1 MGCKDL
7 IVILALS
14 TAGCVQSARHGGL
27 FKAGRHSNLE
37 QDGGL
42 YRDGVEGPL
51 SAPPLYANNRG
62 APSGNNNDLAVAAL
76 NLLGNVLSAVC
87 WGFLIGKLL
96 DATERGLSRV
106 VGMMSGANGNSSAD
120 FLSAAK
126 FLPANVTLSS
136 YELEIAATIID
147 PASVDTELRD
157 IGGLRDVKRSLLDC
171 ASLLSLPPTSEGG
184 KLANSPVRGLLLYGP
199 PGCGKS
205 AIVRALAKKK
215 NLPIVPFSPSTV
227 LRKFVGESSQL
238 TKAVFSLC
246 AKLEPC
252 ILFVD
257 EADSLFRTR
266 YDDDSSVDRNLKT
279 EVMTHLDQLVRQG
292 SRVLVVAAT
301 NRPQDIDAAIQ
312 RRFERSYL
320 IGLPNEQTR
329 VEVFRCL
336 LRSTTCDPSLDL
348 NLCAKA
354 TEGYSPSD
362 ILNVCKAAAQV
373 PLRELRRKQSRGAED
388 SGVPR
393 PLLLSDVEEALQS
406 VIPTSWGSSAY
417 NTILKQ
423 QQQQQHHL
431 QQQQQQHYPHQSQQG
446 GMGLGDGDA
455 YNAPE
460 GAEAEDEEEDE

>member
-1 MGCKDL
+1 
-7 IVILALS
+7 
-14 TAGCVQSARHGGL
+14 
-27 FKAGRHSNLE
+27 
-37 QDGGL
+37 
-42 YRDGVEGPL
+42 
-51 SAPPLYANNRG
+51 
-62 APSGNNNDLAVAAL
+62 
-76 NLLGNVLSAVC
+76 
-87 WGFLIGKLL
+87 
-96 DATERGLSRV
+96 
-106 VGMMSGANGNSSAD
+106 
-120 FLSAAK
+120 
-126 FLPANVTLSS
+126 
-136 YELEIAATIID
+136 
-147 PASVDTELRD
+147 
-157 IGGLRDVKRSLLDC
+157 
-171 ASLLSLPPTSEGG
+171 
-184 KLANSPVRGLLLYGP
+184 
-199 PGCGKS
+199 
-205 AIVRALAKKK
+205 LAKKK

-279 EVMTHLDQLVRQG
+279 EVMTHLDQLNRQG
-292 SRVLVVAAT
+292 SRVLVIAAT

-336 LRSTTCDPSLDL
+336 LRTTTCDPSLNL

-373 PLRELRRKQSRGAED
+373 PLRELRRKQTRGAD
-388 SGVPR
+388 GSASGVPR

-423 QQQQQHHL
+423 QQQQQN
-431 QQQQQQHYPHQSQQG
+431 YPHQSQDG
-446 GMGLGDGDA
+446 RGMGLGDGDA

-460 GAEAEDEEEDE
+460 GTETEDEEEDE

>member
-1 MGCKDL
+1 MAWRVK
-7 IVILALS
+7 IVVLCVGALTCRS
-14 TAGCVQSARHGGL
+14 ERYGGV
-27 FKAGRHSNLE
+27 FKAGRHGSLE
-37 QDGGL
+37 RNGGL
-42 YRDGVEGPL
+42 YRDGVGGSA
-51 SAPPLYANNRG
+51 SAPPFHAGSRSTLSGNN
-62 APSGNNNDLAVAAL
+62 NNNDLAVAGL

-87 WGFLIGKLL
+87 WGLLIGKLL

-106 VGMMSGANGNSSAD
+106 VGMMSGSSGNSSSID
-120 FLSAAK
+120 FLAAAK

-147 PASVDTELRD
+147 PDSVDTELRD

-171 ASLLSLPPTSEGG
+171 ASLLTLPPTSEGG

-279 EVMTHLDQLVRQG
+279 EVMTHLDQLNRQG
-292 SRVLVVAAT
+292 SRVLVIAAT

-336 LRSTTCDPSLDL
+336 LRTTTCDPSLNL

-373 PLRELRRKQSRGAED
+373 PLRELRRKQTRGAD
-388 SGVPR
+388 GSASGVPR

-423 QQQQQHHL
+423 QQQQQQH
-431 QQQQQQHYPHQSQQG
+431 QQNYPHQNQEG
-446 GMGLGDGDA
+446 RGMGLGDGDA

-460 GAEAEDEEEDE
+460 GTETEDEEEDE